1 MKRKKIKKVVEE
13 VINDKLASVMSGSG
27 ARSLFSDG
35 RAAEKNFQQFP
46 RPSIEIPGDDSAFDD
61 DYEPE
66 PKGDYESNR
75 YFLSGP

>member
-13 VINDKLASVMSGSG
+13 VINDKLASVMAGSG
-27 ARSLFSDG
+27 APSLFSG
-35 RAAEKNFQQFP
+35 GKAAEKHLQHFP
-46 RPSIEIPGDDSAFDD
+46 RPSIELACDDSDFDD